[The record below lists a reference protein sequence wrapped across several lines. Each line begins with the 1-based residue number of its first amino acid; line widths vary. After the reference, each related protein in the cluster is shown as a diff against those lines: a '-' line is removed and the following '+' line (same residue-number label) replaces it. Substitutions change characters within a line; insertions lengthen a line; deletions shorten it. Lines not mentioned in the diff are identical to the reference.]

1 MHKKRRGLII
11 LIIVGIILLSINPK
25 TKNYLKAKSES
36 SEGSISLIKE
46 VETTH
51 SSQIIYEKLDNGL
64 LQYWEG
70 ILIYYDM
77 NGNQVW
83 SVNLSINRPTIK
95 TNTNSVYVI
104 DENKNQIIRINKNGE
119 VVYKN
124 TLDKPYKNFSIC
136 EDNYVVLHHASD
148 SPVQYL
154 TIIDEKGSKIGEITL
169 SEGMVTNLAISK
181 ANEKI
186 ALSTIGINGD
196 SLENNVS
203 IYDLKGNLLGVENLK
218 NNIIINIFYNKKGD
232 LIVVDEKN
240 IFSIDENNKVK
251 WETNFNET
259 IDRISKNNMDYI
271 TIYSEGSNKN
281 SIIYSTSGNKMKTL
295 GYDGKFI
302 GEIKTKEDIL
312 DIDNYKNDMIAHSL
326 RTVFRYSKNGDVK
339 MEYPYSSDIL
349 KSFGLSEN
357 NIAVITREKVAFLQ
371 HKKK

>member
-349 KSFGLSEN
+349 KSFGFSEN